1 MDDNLEFDFDM
12 DNYMDFDFDNSTDNE
27 LSEEEETGELI
38 QGYVSAD
45 EFSEQLAIIQ
55 DNQQV
60 IINNLSYQSNIITFA
75 FIVFLGVLVMKCL
88 LHFFN

>member
-1 MDDNLEFDFDM
+1 MNDTDNLLDFDSFI
-12 DNYMDFDFDNSTDNE
+12 DSDSNYSGDSGIET
-27 LSEEEETGELI
+27 EEAEEGI
-38 QGYVSAD
+38 SGYVQPD
-45 EFSEQLAIIQ
+45 ELFEQLAIIQ

-60 IINNLSYQSNIITFA
+60 IVNNLSYQSNIITFA